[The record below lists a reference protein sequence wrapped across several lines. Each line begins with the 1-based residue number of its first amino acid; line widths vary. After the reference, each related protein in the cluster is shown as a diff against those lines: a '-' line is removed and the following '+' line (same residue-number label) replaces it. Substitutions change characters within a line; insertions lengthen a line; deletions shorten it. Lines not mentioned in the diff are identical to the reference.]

1 MYVNL
6 GDREKVCGTISRVPL
21 SWAEFNSRGDAV
33 VVYDNP
39 SERIV
44 GGVSKWHF
52 QDDPVY

>member
-1 MYVNL
+1 MNL
-6 GDREKVCGTISRVPL
+6 GDREKVCGTISRVSL

-44 GGVSKWHF
+44 GGVSKWHV
-52 QDDPVY
+52 QDDPVC